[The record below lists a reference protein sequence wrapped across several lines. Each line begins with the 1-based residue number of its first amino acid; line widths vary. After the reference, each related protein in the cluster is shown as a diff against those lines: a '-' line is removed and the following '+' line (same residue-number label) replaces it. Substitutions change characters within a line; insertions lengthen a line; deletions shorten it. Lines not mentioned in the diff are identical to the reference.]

1 MHTASHGGSSGP
13 QTLAGAVGSLLE
25 GDLAALSDDELSGSI
40 VEIEQAQAALDAA
53 RLRYLH
59 EWDNRSAWRHDGAS
73 SGGAWLAARSGAAHS
88 TARERIRVAH
98 GTATMV
104 LVTAAL
110 AAGRLTWSKVRLF
123 SQIIPDAAASAFAR
137 DQQMLVDKATE
148 LSAEDTRAYLQY
160 WAARADPEGHDKT
173 ERDRYEAR
181 KAYYSPTLDGTHALN
196 AGFTAEGSLIFGA
209 ELDAICDQLYTDE
222 TEHGFERTAPQ
233 RRHDALIEMAR
244 RSASFD
250 LNNGRRATP
259 SLLAV
264 VEYEALAAAN
274 GMACKTGPPLSGAAA
289 NRLACNAG
297 ISRVITGPNSEVLDK
312 GREAR
317 LFNEQQRQALLVR
330 YLGCAFP
337 DCDRPPG
344 WTEAHHI
351 GEWTKDHGPTDLDN
365 GAPLCPCHHHY
376 VHEGGRSMTVN
387 PDGSLTFYRPDG
399 TIIEPGWKHLA
410 SLV

>member
-1 MHTASHGGSSGP
+1 MHDASEGGASGP
-13 QTLAGAVGSLLE
+13 QTLAGAVSSLLD
-25 GDLAALSDDELSGSI
+25 GDLEALSDAELSGTI

-98 GTATMV
+98 GAAAMAI
-104 LVTAAL
+104 VTAAL

-123 SQIIPDAAASAFAR
+123 SQIIPDAAASAFAEHE
-137 DQQMLVDKATE
+137 QMLVDKATT
-148 LSAEDTRAYLQY
+148 LSVEHTRAMLHY
-160 WAARADPEGHDKT
+160 WAARADPDGHDNT
-173 ERDRYEAR
+173 EKGRYETR
-181 KAYYSPTLDGTHALN
+181 KLHLSATLDGTHAINGGL
-196 AGFTAEGSLIFGA
+196 TAETSLVVKT
-209 ELDAICDQLYTDE
+209 ELDRLSDLLYKDE
-222 TEHGFERTAPQ
+222 TEPDLVRTAAQ
-233 RRHDALIEMAR
+233 RLHDCLHEMAI
-244 RSASFD
+244 RSASYD
-250 LNNGRRATP
+250 DTKGRRATP

-264 VEYEALAAAN
+264 VQYEALAEATA
-274 GMACKTGPPLSGAAA
+274 MACTTGPPLSGAAA

-297 ISRVITGPNSEVLDK
+297 ISRIITGPNSEILDK

-317 LFNEQQRQALLVR
+317 LFNEAQRRALLVR

-351 GEWTKDHGPTDLDN
+351 GEWTKDHGPTDLAN
-365 GAPLCPCHHHY
+365 GAPLCPCHHRY
-376 VHEGGRSMTVN
+376 VHEGGGSITVN
-387 PDGSLTFYRPDG
+387 CDGSLTFYRPDG
-399 TIIEPGWKHLA
+399 SVIEPGWKALA
-410 SLV
+410 GLI